1 MNDAVSAS
9 SRAYRELIASTERA
23 IADGLAGAL
32 VGVMHVHVRRMRQVA
47 IALGHGIAAEMP
59 GAVESRLRA
68 SLRNSDRVFQIGHGE
83 FMVLLPQ
90 LLSPGHAEL
99 AAQRLLREFEQ
110 PMQVAG
116 RPLEAVVAIGLAWS
130 PEHATDADG
139 LTRRATAALESALAG
154 GRRLDL
160 ARGIG
165 EDALLVDDLRTAL
178 VNNELAVEFQPIIAL
193 GDRRVAAVEALARW
207 HCARRGTVPPH
218 RFVPVAEQ
226 GGLAAEFTRW
236 TLHAGLREYAEL
248 QRIAPGIRCAIN
260 LSPRAFS
267 EAGLVEQV
275 VAALAIW
282 GVPAKDVVLEV
293 TETAV
298 MEDPESSAQ
307 ALRGLRD
314 AGIGIAIDDFGK
326 GYSSFTYLRHFP
338 ATELK
343 IDQSFVSAISHDRR
357 AHRLVASMIEL
368 AHGLGIEATCEGVED
383 AETVRLLQ
391 EMGCDYAQGYHLGRP
406 TSRDHLMA
414 ALGAPR
420 PTAAE
425 AAAMRAG

>member
-1 MNDAVSAS
+1 VIGSMPGDNGGY
-9 SRAYRELIASTERA
+9 RALVEATERA
-23 IADGLAGAL
+23 MAEGMAGAL
-32 VGVMHVHVRRMRQVA
+32 VGMMHVHVRRLRQVA
-47 IALGHGIAAEMP
+47 IALGHPVAAAVP
-59 GAVESRLRA
+59 AAVESRLRA
-68 SLRNSDRVFQIGHGE
+68 SLRTSDRVFPVGQGE
-83 FMVLLPQ
+83 FMVLLPH

-99 AAQRLLREFEQ
+99 AAQRLLREFEH
-110 PMQVAG
+110 PLQVAG
-116 RPLEAVVAIGLAWS
+116 RPLEAVIAIGLAWS

-160 ARGIG
+160 ARGLG
-165 EDALLVDDLRTAL
+165 EDPLLVDDLRTAL
-178 VNNELAVEFQPIIAL
+178 VNNELAMEFQPIIAL
-193 GDRRVAAVEALARW
+193 SDRRVAAVEALARW
-207 HCARRGTVPPH
+207 HCMRRGPVPPQ

-226 GGLAAEFTRW
+226 GGLAAELTRW

-248 QRIAPGIRCAIN
+248 RRFAQGVRCAIN

-267 EAGLVEQV
+267 EAGLVDQV

-298 MEDPESSAQ
+298 MEDPESSAL
-307 ALRGLRD
+307 ALRGLRN

-338 ATELK
+338 ATGLK
-343 IDQSFVSAISHDRR
+343 IDQSFVSAITCDPQ

-383 AETVRLLQ
+383 AETARMLL
-391 EMGCDYAQGYHLGRP
+391 EMGCDYAQGFHLGRP
-406 TSRDHLMA
+406 TTRDHLMT
-414 ALGAPR
+414 ALGSVQPLG
-420 PTAAE
+420 AE
-425 AAAMRAG
+425 VPATRAC

>member
-1 MNDAVSAS
+1 VNDSAAPGNY
-9 SRAYRELIASTERA
+9 AYRELIEATECA
-23 IADGLAGAL
+23 IAEGLAGAL
-32 VGVMHVHVRRMRQVA
+32 VGVMHVHIRRLRQVA
-47 IALGHGIAAEMP
+47 IALGHPVAAAMP

-68 SLRNSDRVFQIGHGE
+68 SLRTSDRVFRIGHGE

-99 AAQRLLREFEQ
+99 AAQRLLREFEH

-116 RPLEAVVAIGLAWS
+116 RPLAAVVAIGLAWS

-165 EDALLVDDLRTAL
+165 EDSLLVDDLRTAL
-178 VNNELAVEFQPIIAL
+178 VNNELAMEFQPIIAL
-193 GDRRVAAVEALARW
+193 ADRRVAAVEALARW
-207 HCARRGTVPPH
+207 HCARRGTVPPQ

-226 GGLAAEFTRW
+226 GGLAAELTRW
-236 TLHAGLREYAEL
+236 TLHAGLREYADL
-248 QRIAPGIRCAIN
+248 QRIAPGVRCAIN
-260 LSPRAFS
+260 LSPRAFA

-282 GVPAKDVVLEV
+282 GVPANDLVLEV

-343 IDQSFVSAISHDRR
+343 IDQSFVAAVAHDAR
-357 AHRLVASMIEL
+357 AHRLVASMVEL
-368 AHGLGIEATCEGVED
+368 AHGLGIEATCEGVEN

-391 EMGCDYAQGYHLGRP
+391 DMGCDYAQGYHFGRP

-414 ALGAPR
+414 TLGGAR
-420 PTAAE
+420 ATAAG
-425 AAAMRAG
+425 AQAMRTG